1 MANTSRN
8 IVLAL
13 LVVGV
18 AVAVFY
24 MMDPTFGG
32 LLGKREGFQA
42 MAMEPSPAQPMQA
55 PQEPILPPN
64 NPPSMTGMQVEKFQS
79 GADQKKTI
87 DSLIAA
93 SKKLGEALKQKE
105 TFKGANGDVEGFQKR
120 KASSRG
126 AGAGA
131 VAQKAVMEQFQDE
144 GFQRRKASSRGAGAG
159 VAQKAVM
166 EQFEGFQNQNQVEP
180 AQPANCYPK
189 NQLTPEEL
197 LPNDP
202 TSKWAAVNP
211 EGTGDISGKNFLS
224 AGALIGVNTVGQSL
238 RNANQQL
245 RSEPP
250 CPQVQVSIW
259 NQSTIEPDLQRKPL
273 EGF

>member
-1 MANTSRN
+1 MADSSRN
-8 IVLAL
+8 ILLAL

-32 LLGKREGFQA
+32 LMRSEGFQDVA
-42 MAMEPSPAQPMQA
+42 GPSMAMPAQPEA
-55 PQEPILPPN
+55 ILPPN
-64 NPPSMTGMQVEKFQS
+64 NPPSVAGMQVEKFAS
-79 GADQKKTI
+79 GPDQKKEI
-87 DSLIAA
+87 DGLLAA
-93 SKKLGEALKQKE
+93 SQALGKALSQAANKKPSTSGFQNEKKEHFMNFEKKKEYFQGATGETMHAMAP
-105 TFKGANGDVEGFQKR
+105 TAVEGFQN
-120 KASSRG
+120 
-126 AGAGA
+126 AGAPSA
-131 VAQKAVMEQFQDE
+131 
-144 GFQRRKASSRGAGAG
+144 
-159 VAQKAVM
+159 
-166 EQFEGFQNQNQVEP
+166 
-180 AQPANCYPK
+180 PANCYPK
-189 NQLTPEEL
+189 NQLAPQEL
-197 LPNDP
+197 LPADKA
-202 TSKWAAVNP
+202 SKWAEVNP
-211 EGTGDISGKNFLS
+211 TGAGDISGKNFLS